1 MDSIL
6 TSVKKDIGGI
16 TEEYTHFDDTII
28 RHINSAFVILW
39 QAGVGPSKCFSIKD
53 RYNTWDEFIQDNDE
67 LEAVKTYVSQKVKL
81 LFDPPTNSTLL
92 QALKESV
99 SEFEWRLNF
108 FAEIPTKEE

>member
-16 TEEYTHFDDTII
+16 TEACNHFDDTII

-39 QAGVGPSKCFSIKD
+39 QAGVGPSKCYSIED
-53 RYNTWDEFIQDNDE
+53 ESNTWDEFTNGDE
-67 LEAVKTYVSQKVKL
+67 TLEAVKTYVGQKVHL

>member
-16 TEEYTHFDDTII
+16 AEDYTHFDETII

-39 QAGVGPSKCFSIKD
+39 QAGVGPKKCFRIEDVSA
-53 RYNTWDEFIQDNDE
+53 TWDDFMNDDE
-67 LEAVKTYVSQKVKL
+67 TLEAVKTYVGQKVKL

-99 SEFEWRLNF
+99 NEFEWRLNF